1 MVTHA
6 AKLVTTIF
14 IGQDV
19 FTADFKVF
27 CFLNRQF
34 FYFHSCTTGLPCVF
48 YSFNYSIVQTMDF
61 ENFKA
66 PQFVDFARLGHDDDD
81 ADSDYFGMF

>member
-1 MVTHA
+1 
-6 AKLVTTIF
+6 
-14 IGQDV
+14 
-19 FTADFKVF
+19 
-27 CFLNRQF
+27 
-34 FYFHSCTTGLPCVF
+34 
-48 YSFNYSIVQTMDF
+48 MDF